1 VRVPAPA
8 IVLCGYVAL
17 TLVACTAPARDPSRT
32 TKGTYDKTT
41 GKLTELASDR
51 NRNGTTDTWTEM
63 DGTRPLRSRIDLDED
78 GRIDRWEYY
87 DAAGALTKVGFSRK
101 SGNTP
106 DAWAYSRPDGSLER
120 VELSSTADEH
130 KIDRRQNYEAGVMVR
145 VEEDTEGNGHP
156 DTWEF
161 YDGGVLKAA
170 EFDENQDGKPDRR
183 LTYAGGNLAT
193 IESEPDGSG
202 RYMKK
207 EVVQK

>member
-1 VRVPAPA
+1 M
-8 IVLCGYVAL
+8 VLCGCVAM
-17 TLVACTAPARDPSRT
+17 TLVACTGAAPDRGRS

-101 SGNTP
+101 SGGTP
-106 DAWAYSRPDGSLER
+106 DAWAFSRPDGSLER
-120 VELSSTADEH
+120 VELSSAADEH
-130 KIDRRQNYEAGVMVR
+130 KIDRREYYEAGVMVR
-145 VEEDTEGNGHP
+145 VEEDTDGNGHP

-161 YDGGVLKAA
+161 YDGGALRAA

-183 LTYAGGNLAT
+183 LTYAGGNLAA